1 MRTSLGI
8 VALLTVAAAGGSA
21 CATKGFVS
29 SRIGTLNDKVETMSK
44 SLEETQERTRA
55 NEGQI
60 GVVDGKAQAAHQ
72 AAQQAGKAASAA
84 DARAG
89 AVDAKA
95 DALDRA
101 SKRIMYTVVLSSD
114 EGNFEFGHATLPAE
128 AKARID
134 ELVGKIKTNP
144 QGAYFEIEGHT
155 DNIGPREVND
165 RLGLDRAEEVKRYLY
180 AQHQIPLHR
189 ISTISYGAEKP
200 AAPNNT
206 KEGRAQNRRVVIRVL
221 V

>member
-8 VALLTVAAAGGSA
+8 VALITVVAVGGSA
-21 CATKGFVS
+21 CATKKYVS
-29 SRIGTLNDKVETMSK
+29 AQIGTLNEKVETMGK
-44 SLEETQERTRA
+44 SIEATQERTKA
-55 NEGQI
+55 NEGRI
-60 GVVDGKAQAAHQ
+60 AVVDEKAQTAHQ
-72 AAQQAGKAASAA
+72 TAQQAGQAASAA

-101 SKRIMYTVVLSSD
+101 SKRILYTVVLSSD
-114 EGNFEFGHATLPAE
+114 EGNFEFGRTALPAE

-134 ELVGKIKTNP
+134 ELVAKLKTNP
-144 QGAYFEIEGHT
+144 QGAYVEIEGHT
-155 DNIGPREVND
+155 DNVGPKDFND
-165 RLGLDRAEEVKRYLY
+165 RLGLERAEEVKRYLY

-200 AAPNNT
+200 AAPNDT
-206 KEGRAQNRRVVIRVL
+206 KAGRAQNRRVVIRVL
-221 V
+221 A

>member
-1 MRTSLGI
+1 MRTSFGI
-8 VALLTVAAAGGSA
+8 VALLTIATAVGSG
-21 CATKGFVS
+21 CATKKFVS
-29 SRIGTLNDKVETMSK
+29 TQIGTLNDKVETMGK
-44 SLEETQERTRA
+44 SLEQTQERTRA

-72 AAQQAGKAASAA
+72 AARQAGESAGAAG
-84 DARAG
+84 ARAA

-95 DALDRA
+95 DAIDRA
-101 SKRIMYTVVLSSD
+101 SKRMVFTVVLSDD
-114 EGNFEFGHATLPAE
+114 EGNFEFGRTALPVD

-134 ELVGKIKTNP
+134 ELVGKLKTDP

-155 DNIGPREVND
+155 DATGAKDFND
-165 RLGLDRAEEVKRYLY
+165 RLGLKRAEEVKRYLW

-200 AAPNNT
+200 VAPNTT
-206 KEGRAQNRRVVIRVL
+206 KTGRAQNRRVVIRVL
-221 V
+221 A

>member
-8 VALLTVAAAGGSA
+8 VALLIVATAAGSG
-21 CATKGFVS
+21 CATKKFVS
-29 SRIGTLNDKVETMSK
+29 AQIGTLNGKVETMSK

-72 AAQQAGKAASAA
+72 AARQAGESAGAAG
-84 DARAG
+84 ARAA

-95 DALDRA
+95 DAIDRA
-101 SKRIMYTVVLSSD
+101 SKRMVFTVVLSDD
-114 EGNFEFGHATLPAE
+114 EGNFQFGRTALPAD
-128 AKARID
+128 AKTRID
-134 ELVGKIKTNP
+134 ELVGKLKSDP

-155 DNIGPREVND
+155 DATGAKDFND
-165 RLGLDRAEEVKRYLY
+165 RLGLKRAEEVKRYLW

-200 AAPNNT
+200 VAPNTT
-206 KEGRAQNRRVVIRVL
+206 KTGRAQNRRVVIRVL
-221 V
+221 A

>member
-21 CATKGFVS
+21 CATKSYVS
-29 SRIGTLNDKVETMSK
+29 SRIGTLNDKVETMGK

-60 GVVDGKAQAAHQ
+60 GVVDGKAQAAQ
-72 AAQQAGKAASAA
+72 QTAQQAGQSASAA
-84 DARAG
+84 GARAA

-101 SKRIMYTVVLSSD
+101 SKRMVFTVVLSDD
-114 EGNFEFGHATLPAE
+114 EGNFEFGHTELPAE

-134 ELVGKIKTNP
+134 ELVGKLKTDP

-155 DNIGPREVND
+155 DGIGPKDFND
-165 RLGLDRAEEVKRYLY
+165 RLGLNRAEAVKRYLY

-200 AAPNNT
+200 VAPNDT
-206 KEGRAQNRRVVIRVL
+206 KTGRAQNRRVVIRVL
-221 V
+221 A